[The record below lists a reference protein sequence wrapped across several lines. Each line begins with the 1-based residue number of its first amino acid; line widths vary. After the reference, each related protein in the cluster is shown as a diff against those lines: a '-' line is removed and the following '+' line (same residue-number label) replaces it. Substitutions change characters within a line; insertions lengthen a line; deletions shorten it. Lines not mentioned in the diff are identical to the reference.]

1 MQAQKIFEMKH
12 SKEYSI
18 PFKGLKLGAHQFKY
32 LIEKKFFDAYQYDDF
47 LDSNVEVTLNFVKK
61 NTLFELQFIA
71 TGTVLVNCDVSGEEF
86 NQPINGDLNLI
97 VKFGD
102 EFNNDN
108 EEILIIP
115 HNEYELDVSQYI
127 YELIVLSVPIK
138 RIHPQVLDG
147 TLKSKALDKLE
158 KMQNKA
164 ENKQID
170 PRWDKLKELIKDKK
184 S

>member
-1 MQAQKIFEMKH
+1 MKQ
-12 SKEYSI
+12 SRNYII
-18 PFKGLKLGAHQFKY
+18 PFKGLKLGMHQFEY

-47 LDSNVEVTLNFVKK
+47 IDSNVNLILDFNKK
-61 NTLFELQFIA
+61 NTLFELVFNIK
-71 TGTVLVNCDVSGEEF
+71 GTVRLNCDLSGEAYD
-86 NQPINGDLNLI
+86 QPVEGSLNLI

-115 HNEYELDVSQYI
+115 HNEYELDISQYI
-127 YELIVLSVPIK
+127 YELIILSVPVK
-138 RIHPQVLDG
+138 RVHPGVLDG
-147 TLKSKALDKLE
+147 TLKSEALE
-158 KMQNKA
+158 KLKKIQEKA
-164 ENKQID
+164 QHKEEID

>member
-1 MQAQKIFEMKH
+1 MKH

-18 PFKGLKLGAHQFKY
+18 PFKGLKLGEHQFRY
-32 LIEKKFFDAYQYDDF
+32 LIEKKFFDTYQYDDF
-47 LDSNVEVTLNFVKK
+47 LDSNVAVTLNFVKK
-61 NTLFELQFIA
+61 NTLFELQF
-71 TGTVLVNCDVSGEEF
+71 TVSGTVLVNCDVSGEEY
-86 NQPINGDLNLI
+86 NQPINGELDLI
-97 VKFGD
+97 VKFGN

-138 RIHPQVLDG
+138 RIHPQVVDG
-147 TLKSKALDKLE
+147 TLKSKALDKLV

-164 ENKQID
+164 DNKQID

>member
-1 MQAQKIFEMKH
+1 MKH

-18 PFKGLKLGAHQFKY
+18 PFKGLKLGEHQFRY
-32 LIEKKFFDAYQYDDF
+32 LIEKKFFDTYQYDDF
-47 LDSNVEVTLNFVKK
+47 LDSNVVVTLNFVKK
-61 NTLFELQFIA
+61 NTLFELQF
-71 TGTVLVNCDVSGEEF
+71 TVSGTVLVNCDVSGEEY
-86 NQPINGDLNLI
+86 NQPINGELDLI

-138 RIHPQVLDG
+138 RIHPQVVDG
-147 TLKSKALDKLE
+147 TLKSKALDKLA

-164 ENKQID
+164 DNKQID